1 MLIIRIYKN
10 IGSDNTTHNGAA
22 GAVRE
27 GGEGAVTVAGK
38 LRNSKKKTVEY
49 TLRRNI
55 KFRRNN
61 FFFF

>member
-10 IGSDNTTHNGAA
+10 IGSDNTTHNSAA
-22 GAVRE
+22 GAGRE
-27 GGEGAVTVAGK
+27 GGEGATVAGK